1 MFHVVVVAQDDDKVV
16 AICLSYRSRS
26 NKEVLFQRALYLLII
41 FSNEA
46 NKRDVN
52 EKTISERGSAVWEG
66 SRLF

>member
-26 NKEVLFQRALYLLII
+26 NKEVLFQRALYLLIM
-41 FSNEA
+41 FSNGA

-52 EKTISERGSAVWEG
+52 EKTISERGSAVCEG